1 MPPRRGSRKRGN
13 YSLKARNL
21 KESDNNVD
29 ISEDYIPLEKGENCK
44 LENTAE
50 DIEQFDNM
58 SEPAEINDSF
68 NLIESNVA
76 EEKNFINKEESDEVL
91 SSEYLENTIDFNVS
105 TDLQIIQENL
115 KLENSNLESDVKSDN
130 KNFEFENSKDNLGNQ
145 EFDCKSI
152 INENVNLNEKL
163 YINPLSKENNHTL
176 KENTE
181 LKNYDG
187 IKEQSVIIKEKFD
200 ACEKPQEKQ
209 YPENCESQTL
219 QIKQEVNDS
228 KKKGDNIENE
238 NNIFKESDSISP
250 DLPYQVKISHLPA
263 NYIPSVGKTF
273 SYILN

>member
-13 YSLKARNL
+13 YPLKARNL

-29 ISEDYIPLEKGENCK
+29 ISEDFIPLEKGENCK

-50 DIEQFDNM
+50 DIEQFDM

-76 EEKNFINKEESDEVL
+76 EEKYFINKEESDEVL

-115 KLENSNLESDVKSDN
+115 KLENSNLESDVKSEN

-163 YINPLSKENNHTL
+163 YINPLSKENNLTL

-200 ACEKPQEKQ
+200 ACGKFQEKQ

-238 NNIFKESDSISP
+238 NNIVNESDSISP

-273 SYILN
+273 SYILNL